1 MEINDDNTEQ
11 NDDTCYGFYLYG
23 HCPDNVDTCWYY
35 FVNSNNEEVPED
47 EDELNYQTSS
57 KNSIE
62 TTSTIKW
69 KILVRLESD
78 MNEEYHKETQM
89 SGKPKLWYK

>member
-1 MEINDDNTEQ
+1 MEINDDNMDQ
-11 NDDTCYGFYLYG
+11 NDDNCYGFYLYG
-23 HCPDNVDTCWYY
+23 HCPDSVDTCWYY
-35 FVNSNNEEVPED
+35 LVNSNNGEVPED